1 MTYLEYFENLKGKRV
16 GVFGIGISNRP
27 LIDLL
32 LSAGALV
39 TAGDKKTYEQ
49 FPDLADEL
57 TKKGVKLVLGDDF
70 PDKMEGEIL
79 FRTPGLRPDIPVIS
93 KLVSEGSVLTS
104 EMETFFELCPAE
116 IIAVTGS
123 DGKTTTT
130 TLISEMLKKEGYT
143 VHLGGNIGKPL
154 LPEIS
159 KISAD
164 DKVVVELSSFQLM
177 TMKKSPHIAVM
188 TNLSPNHLDMHK
200 DYQEYI
206 DAKKNI
212 MLYQGEDDILISNS
226 ESEETKKAGETAK
239 GEWRSFSS
247 KNPAAICIKD
257 GYICFKDEKILA
269 VDSIKIPGK
278 HNVEN
283 YMAAIGAVYGMV
295 SRESILHVAENF
307 GGVAHRIEFVR
318 EFEGVKYYNSSI
330 DSSPNRTKNTL
341 SVFPEKVVM
350 ISGGK
355 DKGIPYDEIGPEI
368 IEHVKVLILIGAT
381 SVAIENA
388 VLKAYKDMK
397 IEPCVKILKAKTYEE
412 AVNLAKDNAVKND
425 CVVLSPAST
434 SFDMFKNFEE
444 RGECFKKLVMQLH

>member
-1 MTYLEYFENLKGKRV
+1 MTYKEYFENLKGKSV

-27 LIDLL
+27 LIDILVK
-32 LSAGALV
+32 AGALV

-49 FPDLADEL
+49 LGDVANEL
-57 TKKGVKLVLGDDF
+57 SEKGVKLVLGDDF

-93 KLVSEGSVLTS
+93 RLVEEGSVLTS
-104 EMETFFELCPAE
+104 EMEVFFELCPAK

-130 TLISEMLKKEGYT
+130 TLICEMLKVEGYK

-154 LPEIS
+154 LPEIAE
-159 KISAD
+159 ISPD

-200 DYQEYI
+200 YYQEYI

-212 MLYQGEDDILISNS
+212 MLYQGNKDVLISNV
-226 ESEETKKAGETAK
+226 ESEETKKAGEEAK

-247 KNPAAICIKD
+247 KNPATVYLKD
-257 GYICFKDEKILA
+257 GFIYFKDEKVIS
-269 VDSIKIPGK
+269 VSDIRIPGN

-283 YMAAIGAVYGMV
+283 YMAAIGAVYDMV
-295 SRESILHVAENF
+295 SKESILKVAKNF

-318 EFEGVKYYNSSI
+318 EVCGVKYYNSSI

-368 IEHVKVLILIGAT
+368 IGHVKVLILIGAT
-381 SVAIENA
+381 SLAIENA
-388 VLKAYKDMK
+388 VKKAYDDLK
-397 IEPCVKILKAKTYEE
+397 IEPCVKILKAETYPE
-412 AVNLAKDNAVKND
+412 AVKLAAENSVSGDT
-425 CVVLSPAST
+425 VVLSPAST

-444 RGECFKKLVMQLH
+444 RGECFKKLVMEL